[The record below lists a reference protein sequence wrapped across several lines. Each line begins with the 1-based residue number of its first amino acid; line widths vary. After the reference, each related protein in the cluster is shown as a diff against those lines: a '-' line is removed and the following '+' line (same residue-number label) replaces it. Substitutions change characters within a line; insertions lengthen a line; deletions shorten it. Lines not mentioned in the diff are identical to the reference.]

1 MVLEGRYFDFC
12 TYETPLLGLL
22 CHASGIATM
31 AARVRRSA
39 GTKTILSFGIRRA
52 NQVPPRRT
60 NQQGTTEESNPVPS
74 QQAQGWWGKNPP
86 APRRH
91 PQTTRRENQA
101 GAG

>member
-1 MVLEGRYFDFC
+1 MVLEGRYVDFC

-52 NQVPPRRT
+52 HPALAPMIDRACYIGGFDAVSSLVGARLL
-60 NQQGTTEESNPVPS
+60 
-74 QQAQGWWGKNPP
+74 GKNQSER
-86 APRRH
+86 AP
-91 PQTTRRENQA
+91 TLVLT
-101 GAG
+101 GSG